1 MSAEAVAL
9 EIGVDG
15 ARIEW
20 SPDAQRALAAG
31 GSAEPAWRLASEV
44 DWDALESVSVV
55 SAAFE
60 DGRLLALVAGR
71 PAGAEGHDAP
81 PRGVLVQPDGEVVEL
96 AEALLSTEYDA
107 EGAPSRIGLEL
118 YPELGGIPLR
128 VAADRISPPRV
139 ATGAEA
145 TDMSFRLGG
154 ANGAGLLER
163 ISRA

>member
-9 EIGVDG
+9 EIGLDG

-20 SPDAQRALAAG
+20 SPDALRTLAAG
-31 GSAEPAWRLASEV
+31 GSAGPAWRLAGDV
-44 DWDALESVSVV
+44 DWGALESLSVV
-55 SAAFE
+55 SAGFE

-107 EGAPSRIGLEL
+107 EGSPTRIGLEL

-128 VAADRISPPRV
+128 VAADRVTPSR
-139 ATGAEA
+139 AGAGAEA
-145 TDMSFRLGG
+145 TAMSFRLEG
-154 ANGAGLLER
+154 ANGAGLFER

>member
-9 EIGVDG
+9 EIGLDG

-20 SPDAQRALAAG
+20 SPDALRALAAG
-31 GSAEPAWRLASEV
+31 GSAEPAWRLAGEI
-44 DWDALESVSVV
+44 DWSALESLSVV
-55 SAAFE
+55 SAAFD

-128 VAADRISPPRV
+128 VAADRVSPPR
-139 ATGAEA
+139 AGTGAGA
-145 TDMSFRLGG
+145 TAMSFRLEG

-163 ISRA
+163 VSRA